1 LKEFFESL
9 VKAVDELKNFKI
21 KEALI
26 IHHDEADGL
35 CSASIIKKALERF
48 SFKTET
54 LCLDKLFPSVIKTV
68 QNKEGKVIFY
78 ADIGSFHVEKISQF
92 NELKNLTIILDH
104 HDTKPMSNS
113 SVYNLNPELF
123 GLSGE
128 KNASASSVA
137 YFFAKTLNKENMDLA
152 HLAVIGSVEIP
163 GEPTGLNKIA
173 LEDALKKDLV
183 KLSGKEIKVLGLG
196 EPISSKRAST
206 LLSILG
212 SVGYYQNGPEIGI
225 SVCLNGFSEES
236 KRKALELEEKR
247 KKANE
252 KMLTELKYKGLNQLR
267 NTQWF
272 YAGDIFDGM
281 GGKVIGSFCS
291 YLSFQRIV
299 NPEKY
304 LLGMMPIPK
313 EIPNFGLLNED
324 YIKVSGRAPRKLAES
339 INFGKKPSL
348 SKVLPKIC
356 ELFNGFGDGH
366 SIAASGVFLKGKEKE
381 FAVKFD
387 LEIKKEEKN

>member
-1 LKEFFESL
+1 MKEFFESL
-9 VKAVDELKNFKI
+9 IKAAEALKNSRV

-48 SFKTET
+48 GFKIET
-54 LCLDKLFPSVIKTV
+54 LCLDKLFPNIIKTV
-68 QNKEGKVIFY
+68 QSKEEKIIFY
-78 ADIGSFHVEKISQF
+78 TDIGSFHIEKISQF
-92 NELKNLTIILDH
+92 NELKNLIIILDH
-104 HDTKPMSNS
+104 HDTKPIFNSN
-113 SVYNLNPELF
+113 VYNLNPELF

-128 KNASASSVA
+128 KEASASSTA
-137 YFFAKTLNKENMDLA
+137 YFFAKALNKENMDLA

-163 GEPTGLNKIA
+163 GEPIGLNKMA
-173 LEDALKKDLV
+173 LEDALKKNLV
-183 KLSGKEIKVLGLG
+183 KFSGKEIKVLGLG
-196 EPISSKRAST
+196 EPISVKRAST

-225 SVCLNGFSEES
+225 SICLNGFSEEF
-236 KRKALELEEKR
+236 KRKTLELEEKR

-252 KMLTELKYKGLNQLR
+252 KMLNELKLKGLNQLE

-272 YAGDIFDGM
+272 YAGDIFNGM

-304 LLGMMPIPK
+304 LLGMMPIPR
-313 EIPNFGLLNED
+313 EIPKFGLLNEE
-324 YIKVSGRAPRKLAES
+324 YIKVSGRAPKKLAEL
-339 INFGKKPSL
+339 INLGKKPAL
-348 SKVLPKIC
+348 SKVLPKTC
-356 ELFNGFGDGH
+356 EFFNGFGDGH

-381 FAVKFD
+381 FVVKFD
-387 LEIKKEEKN
+387 SEIEKNK

>member
-1 LKEFFESL
+1 MKEFFENL
-9 VKAVDELKNFKI
+9 VKAVNALKKSNA

-48 SFKTET
+48 GFKTET
-54 LCLDKLFPSVIKTV
+54 LCLDKLFQNVIETV
-68 QNKEGKVIFY
+68 QNKENKVIFY
-78 ADIGSFHVEKISQF
+78 TDIGSFHVEKISQL
-92 NELKNLTIILDH
+92 NRAGNLTIILDH
-104 HDTKPMSNS
+104 HDTKPILNS
-113 SVYNLNPELF
+113 SIYNLNPELF
-123 GLSGE
+123 GLNGE
-128 KNASASSVA
+128 KDASASSTA
-137 YFFAKTLNKENMDLA
+137 YFFAKTLNEENMDLA

-173 LEDALKKDLV
+173 LNDALKKNLV
-183 KLSGKEIKVLGLG
+183 KLSMKEIKILGLG
-196 EPISSKRAST
+196 EPISSKRASM

-212 SVGYYQNGPEIGI
+212 SVGYYRNGPKIGI

-236 KRKALELEEKR
+236 KRKAFEFEMER

-252 KMLTELKYKGLNQLR
+252 KMLNELKSKGLNQLR

-272 YAGDIFDGM
+272 YAGDVFNGM

-304 LLGMMPIPK
+304 LLGIMPIPR

-324 YIKVSGRAPRKLAES
+324 YVKVSGRAPKKLVEL
-339 INFGKKPSL
+339 INSGVKPAL
-348 SKVLPKIC
+348 SKVLPKVC
-356 ELFNGFGDGH
+356 EFFNGFGDGH
-366 SIAASGVFLKGKEKE
+366 TIAASGVFLKGKEKE
-381 FAVKFD
+381 FTVKFD
-387 LEIKKEEKN
+387 LEIEKESF

>member
-1 LKEFFESL
+1 MKEFFESL
-9 VKAVDELKNFKI
+9 IKAAEALKKSRV

-48 SFKTET
+48 GFKIET
-54 LCLDKLFPSVIKTV
+54 LCLDKLFPNIIKTV
-68 QNKEGKVIFY
+68 QGKEEKIIFY
-78 ADIGSFHVEKISQF
+78 TDIGSFHIEKISQF
-92 NELKNLTIILDH
+92 NELKNLIIILDH
-104 HDTKPMSNS
+104 HDTKPIFNLN
-113 SVYNLNPELF
+113 VYNLNPELF

-128 KNASASSVA
+128 REASASSTA
-137 YFFAKTLNKENMDLA
+137 YFFAKALNEENMDLA

-163 GEPTGLNKIA
+163 GEPIGLNKMA
-173 LEDALKKDLV
+173 LEDALKKNLV
-183 KLSGKEIKVLGLG
+183 KFSGKEIKVLGLG
-196 EPISSKRAST
+196 EPISVKRVST

-225 SVCLNGFSEES
+225 SICLNGFSEEF
-236 KRKALELEEKR
+236 KRKTLELEEKR

-252 KMLTELKYKGLNQLR
+252 KMLNELKLKGLNQLE

-272 YAGDIFDGM
+272 YAGDIFNGM

-313 EIPNFGLLNED
+313 EIPKFGLLNEE
-324 YIKVSGRAPRKLAES
+324 YIKVSGRAPKKLAES
-339 INFGKKPSL
+339 INLGMKPAL

-356 ELFNGFGDGH
+356 EFFNGFGDGH

-381 FAVKFD
+381 FVVKFD
-387 LEIKKEEKN
+387 SEIEKIK

>member
-9 VKAVDELKNFKI
+9 IKAAEALKKSRV

-48 SFKTET
+48 GFKIET
-54 LCLDKLFPSVIKTV
+54 LCLDKLFPNIIKTV
-68 QNKEGKVIFY
+68 QGKEEKIIFY
-78 ADIGSFHVEKISQF
+78 TDIGSFHIEKISQF
-92 NELKNLTIILDH
+92 NELKNLIIILDH
-104 HDTKPMSNS
+104 HDTKPIFNLN
-113 SVYNLNPELF
+113 VYNLNPELF

-128 KNASASSVA
+128 REASASSTA
-137 YFFAKTLNKENMDLA
+137 YFFAKALNEENMDLA

-163 GEPTGLNKIA
+163 GEPIGLNKMA
-173 LEDALKKDLV
+173 LEDALKKNLV
-183 KLSGKEIKVLGLG
+183 KFSGKEIKVLGLG
-196 EPISSKRAST
+196 EPISVKRVST

-225 SVCLNGFSEES
+225 SICLNGFSEEF
-236 KRKALELEEKR
+236 KRKTLELEEKR

-252 KMLTELKYKGLNQLR
+252 KMLNELKLKGLNQLE

-272 YAGDIFDGM
+272 YAGDIFNGM

-313 EIPNFGLLNED
+313 EIPKFGLLNEE
-324 YIKVSGRAPRKLAES
+324 YIKVSGRAPKKLAES
-339 INFGKKPSL
+339 INLGMKPAL

-356 ELFNGFGDGH
+356 EFFNGFGDGH

-381 FAVKFD
+381 FVVKFD
-387 LEIKKEEKN
+387 SEIEKIK